1 MPLSCH
7 DVQGE
12 NKLLSFGKSNLQ
24 SGRRGSKQTGRGI
37 VELLVFRQKNFTDLL
52 TVCTLE
58 YNDFD
63 YFFEKMEPPT
73 PDIDI
78 KWESRVHL

>member
-24 SGRRGSKQTGRGI
+24 SREEGDQTNRAGGGGGI
-37 VELLVFRQKNFTDLL
+37 VELLVFRQKT
-52 TVCTLE
+52 
-58 YNDFD
+58 
-63 YFFEKMEPPT
+63 
-73 PDIDI
+73 
-78 KWESRVHL
+78 